1 MCAKLF
7 SEFPIEPGTG
17 RYAGS
22 IIVITMAIHYCNH
35 SVDSVVELNSQPT
48 TKYQSNRHAI
58 IRSRTTPP
66 KHSILKGVVCSLVGL
81 LVLYSTGGCA
91 TQGTRSKYQTTESE
105 SVEKIWMP
113 DREPTETYII
123 RKAGPPKWDLAGRLK
138 RALDPPKKSEE

>member
-22 IIVITMAIHYCNH
+22 IIVITMAIHYYNH

-58 IRSRTTPP
+58 IRSRTTP
-66 KHSILKGVVCSLVGL
+66 
-81 LVLYSTGGCA
+81 
-91 TQGTRSKYQTTESE
+91 
-105 SVEKIWMP
+105 
-113 DREPTETYII
+113 RE
-123 RKAGPPKWDLAGRLK
+123 
-138 RALDPPKKSEE
+138 